1 MSKTCPSCYNEVES
15 NAKTCIHCG
24 QSFITTR
31 AEDTRLFGSFRDALN
46 RFTDFNS
53 RTSRMVYWRFF
64 FANLIIV
71 FSFLALGI
79 LIAMV
84 GFIFEIPILAAGIS
98 MLWVMFIIAYSIV
111 MSLPLLAISIRRL
124 HDQDRPAWY
133 LLVNLIPWM
142 GPFIFLLLM
151 LIPGTDYDNRYG
163 PVPHNEEKSWN
174 T

>member
-1 MSKTCPSCYNEVES
+1 
-15 NAKTCIHCG
+15 
-24 QSFITTR
+24 
-31 AEDTRLFGSFRDALN
+31 
-46 RFTDFNS
+46 
-53 RTSRMVYWRFF
+53 
-64 FANLIIV
+64 
-71 FSFLALGI
+71 
-79 LIAMV
+79 
-84 GFIFEIPILAAGIS
+84 
-98 MLWVMFIIAYSIV
+98 

-151 LIPGTDYDNRYG
+151 LIPGTDDDNRYG